1 MVSKGWLKMVKSNDF
16 EVQPIGTTNEIKLSR
31 ALVNEMSQYDAGI
44 FPEPVQEKLNALLK
58 FHSSMIDSER
68 YDNGI

>member
-1 MVSKGWLKMVKSNDF
+1 MAKSNDF
-16 EVQPIGTTNEIKLSR
+16 EVHLIGTTNELKLSR
-31 ALVNEMSQYDAGI
+31 ELVNEMSQYDAGI

-58 FHSSMIDSER
+58 FHASMVDSER